1 MPGSTM
7 HVFASGSTELTR
19 RQYLDQSITTATLQV
34 CPARLVPPPR
44 DTTGAPCSRQTATA
58 ATPASM
64 VRGTTTPI
72 GTWR

>member
-1 MPGSTM
+1 M
-7 HVFASGSTELTR
+7 
-19 RQYLDQSITTATLQV
+19 TTATLHD

-44 DTTGAPCSRQTATA
+44 DTTGAPCSRHTAMAATA
-58 ATPASM
+58 SST